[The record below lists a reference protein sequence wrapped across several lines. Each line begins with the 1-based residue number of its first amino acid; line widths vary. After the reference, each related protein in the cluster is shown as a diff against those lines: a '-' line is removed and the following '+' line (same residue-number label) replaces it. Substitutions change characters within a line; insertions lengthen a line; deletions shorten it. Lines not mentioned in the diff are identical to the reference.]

1 MHILNIYRNIMAIL
15 TLESKSLKENQIPRR
30 SVFQDLSCSTWL
42 WIFPGRSEVTSSSRC
57 FRINLSVFLLALSSF
72 YLFFC
77 YSLFVLLPSTR
88 TRDGNHNRQESCAS
102 WTLETMEHT
111 LRSGIK
117 DRVENM
123 SPLNALGTDTRG
135 CSQIRVIILKKK

>member
-72 YLFFC
+72 YLFFVIPC
-77 YSLFVLLPSTR
+77 SFCSHRHAPETEIITGKRAVR
-88 TRDGNHNRQESCAS
+88 RGH
-102 WTLETMEHT
+102 ETMEHT

-135 CSQIRVIILKKK
+135 CSQIRVIIKKKK